1 MRQFAVRAERGTVGF
16 LPVRAL
22 INTGVTATWPR
33 QARVGLRL
41 IAPEDPACAANE
53 DDGSRAERMRRHGAG
68 RFPHRDRVVHS
79 LREIG
84 LAWLDQMGPCRVDVV
99 DADLLDEGSR
109 LFFAILDELGE
120 GMITLHRPADRVV
133 EPEGLI
139 PTAASPRERHI
150 ELLASSAGRLS
161 GEEADF
167 LYRQAVGYLGTGDGW
182 TAERIL
188 RTVQRHRP
196 TPAGRA
202 KLQVARTM
210 LGHPPGVGHP
220 SGSQAPVRRPAG
232 ADTAARGPLRLTA
245 GWELLERWS
254 RTACQ
259 IHRNAVHKALFAI
272 ADRSVFRA
280 YETDDVPGRPL
291 EFSVLVRD
299 GLFLKIRIRDL
310 DTFEITHVGAHGEAP
325 GREGGTLRAA

>member
-1 MRQFAVRAERGTVGF
+1 M
-16 LPVRAL
+16 RAL

-33 QARVGLRL
+33 QARAGLRL

-53 DDGSRAERMRRHGAG
+53 GDGSRADGVRPHGTR

-84 LAWLDQMGPCRVDVV
+84 LAWLDQMGPCHVDVV

-120 GMITLHRPADRVV
+120 GMITLHRPTDPGAG
-133 EPEGLI
+133 PEDLI
-139 PTAASPRERHI
+139 PTAASPRERQI

-161 GEEADF
+161 GQEADF
-167 LYRQAVGYLGTGDGW
+167 LYRQAVAYLGTGDGW

-202 KLQVARTM
+202 KLQVARAM
-210 LGHPPGVGHP
+210 LGHPPDGGHP
-220 SGSQAPVRRPAG
+220 SGGRAPVRRPAG
-232 ADTAARGPLRLTA
+232 DDTPGRGPLRLTA

-254 RTACQ
+254 HTACQ

-280 YETDDVPGRPL
+280 YETADVPGRPL

-299 GLFLKIRIRDL
+299 GLVLKIRIRDL
-310 DTFEITHVGAHGEAP
+310 DTFEITHVGAGGEAP